1 MDQLK
6 KNLIPNSTQIPNL
19 ILDLVIPLVSEAEAR
34 CLLYIC
40 RRTFGFHK
48 RYDSISLSQFEKG
61 IRSRQKGQLDYGTG
75 MSRPGVVYALKNLIK
90 AEVIFMRKNSR
101 GNRYMLNL
109 HMDVEK
115 VVNELNQLRRLTR
128 TSKRTLPKVDNEVNP
143 QNKGNKEKPSIRGST
158 DPPVDNLPELL
169 RLRADLTDRFSL
181 KTSNQKP

>member
-1 MDQLK
+1 MEIK

-19 ILDLVIPLVSEAEAR
+19 ILDLVIPLISEAEAR

-61 IRSRQKGQLDYGTG
+61 IRSRQGVQLDFGTG
-75 MSRPGVVYALKNLIK
+75 MSRPGVTYALKNLVK
-90 AEVIFMRKNSR
+90 VEVIFMRKNSR

-109 HMDVEK
+109 NMDVDK

-128 TSKRTLPKVDNEVNP
+128 SSKRGLPDLVKQVNP
-143 QNKGNKEKPSIRGST
+143 QNLGNKGKPSLGKSN
-158 DPPVDNLPELL
+158 DPPVDNRPEFLM
-169 RLRADLTDRFSL
+169 LRAGLTEKFSL
-181 KTSNQKP
+181 KTTNQNP